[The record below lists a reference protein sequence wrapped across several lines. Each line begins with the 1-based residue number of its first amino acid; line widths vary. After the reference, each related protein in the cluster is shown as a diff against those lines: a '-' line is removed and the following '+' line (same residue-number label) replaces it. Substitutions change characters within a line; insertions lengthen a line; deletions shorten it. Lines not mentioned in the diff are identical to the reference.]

1 MPKIPFLFPFCYTL
15 SRKIEG
21 KERNTYKLPIS
32 NSFLKNI
39 LKKWGLSALNMKLPL
54 PPLNGEPILEHL

>member
-1 MPKIPFLFPFCYTL
+1 
-15 SRKIEG
+15 
-21 KERNTYKLPIS
+21 
-32 NSFLKNI
+32 